1 MIPLVLAILAS
12 TIIGVIFKYFDK
24 FGIDNFQA
32 VTFNYLTCLLV
43 GSLLNRSVPFSA
55 DVLQADWFTFDL
67 LLGLLFIAGFNF
79 AAIAFQRFG
88 IALTSVMQRM
98 SLIITVG
105 VTILYFHESASWA
118 KVLGILLAI
127 TAIFLVNRK
136 SGQIIPDDKP
146 PRIFYFFP
154 LFVLLISAV
163 IEIILFYVE
172 YTGILQDQHLQ
183 FTTHGFGI
191 AAVFG
196 LMVLIPGYL
205 TGRLRFKWK
214 HVAAGII
221 LGVPNY
227 FSIYLITLM
236 LKEGI
241 EASVGFP
248 ILNVS
253 VLLISALLAW
263 KMFDEHLSRINW
275 TGIIFSMLAIV
286 LIALSSQ

>member
-1 MIPLVLAILAS
+1 MIPLILAILTS
-12 TIIGVIFKYFDK
+12 TIIGVIFKYFDR

-32 VTFNYLTCLLV
+32 VTFNYFTCLLT
-43 GSLLNRSVPFSA
+43 GSLLDQSLPFSR
-55 DVLQADWFTFDL
+55 DVLDAPWFTYDL
-67 LLGLLFIAGFNF
+67 LLGLLFITGFNF
-79 AAIAFQRFG
+79 AAIAFQKFG

-105 VTILYFHESASWA
+105 VTIIFFRESGTLL
-118 KVLGILLAI
+118 KLIGILLAI
-127 TAIFLVNRK
+127 SAIFLVNRK

-146 PRIFYFFP
+146 PRIFFFFP

-172 YTGILQDQHLQ
+172 YTGTLQGQHMP

-191 AAVFG
+191 AALFG
-196 LMVLIPGYL
+196 IVILVPGYM
-205 TGRLRFKWK
+205 TGRFRFKWR
-214 HVAAGII
+214 HLIAGLI

-236 LKEGI
+236 LREGM

-253 VLLISALLAW
+253 VLLLSALLAW
-263 KMFDEHLSRINW
+263 KMFDEHLSKSNW
-275 TGIIFSMLAIV
+275 TGIILSMVAII